1 MFSVALNSSP
11 VEVLGVV
18 DRRPPLHGRYL
29 RAAAFP
35 RPFVCLRNSPDFVHS
50 SHRHF
55 DCSSEEPEVPGC
67 SSVVAASGSWDCIEL
82 DLADSHAYQGQVEQT
97 TVLCGHLAKFYE

>member
-1 MFSVALNSSP
+1 
-11 VEVLGVV
+11 VV

-82 DLADSHAYQGQVEQT
+82 DRGPKAF
-97 TVLCGHLAKFYE
+97 VLPSQCRKMVVYPRDVDGEH